1 MAKTLSE
8 LWTDTVQADPQALAL
23 ADASD
28 GRRWT
33 RAELAA
39 AAGECRAQL
48 PAGGEFRG
56 RYVVLA
62 ETNGIRWLSR
72 FLGLLAAG
80 AIPALVDP
88 GEPPDAQAAV
98 GRRIG
103 AVGVWSG
110 ESALRILPG
119 ARPRRRDYCLA
130 KITSGTT
137 GLPKALPFTHAQM
150 VADGRQ
156 ICASM
161 AIGPQDV
168 NLAAIPFGHSYG
180 LGNLVIP
187 LLVQGTALVCSPGPF
202 PQAIAA
208 TCAAWRPSVFPA
220 VPAIL
225 RALAQADVAASDL
238 ASLRLVI
245 SAGSFLAPADARAF
259 LARFGR
265 AVRSF
270 YGSSETGGI
279 CFDRTGE
286 ATLTGTGVGT
296 PLEGVRLLARRDR
309 RFTVA
314 SPAVMRRGVHRP
326 ADRGVISAGG
336 QLHLVGRVGR
346 ALKVGGKRLDPA
358 EVEAALKALPGV
370 SDAMV
375 LADPGPGEKLAGIV
389 VSTENPRAIRGALAA
404 RLAPWKIPGRIVPVA
419 EIPVTPRGKPDYAR
433 IAALL
438 RRDLHTA
445 GPGTPAGGPTANTG
459 EKRGRLTVVLGEGP
473 AGRFDAGLPAL
484 AGASEDCPVPAGH
497 FLGSQGSFSLFD
509 SAGWLLG
516 AASQAVAS
524 NLEAATREIYRQ
536 MLAVSRDWSLVRIW
550 NYVPNINAPDLQ
562 GLENYQGFC
571 RARAQAFEERFG
583 PGFPAE
589 VPAGSA
595 VGCDGETLT
604 VVFAACRA
612 RPRHVENPLQVPA
625 YEYPARYGPRPP
637 AFARA
642 TVVTEGARRTVFI
655 SGTSAIRGHATV
667 APDCTPGQAE
677 CTLENLREIARA
689 CGLGADLGAH
699 ESAERQFKVYLR
711 HADDQPTVAT
721 MLERGLLQP
730 TDRVSYVRAD
740 ICRKPLQIEI
750 EAIIAG
756 EVR

>member
-238 ASLRLVI
+238 ASLREVLETVQVSDQLVDYAVQVVRRTRTDDAI
-245 SAGSFLAPADARAF
+245 LVGAGPRASQALLCGARAWAALSARDF
-259 LARFGR
+259 VTPDDIHALALPVLEHRLLLR
-265 AVRSF
+265 PE
-270 YGSSETGGI
+270 SE
-279 CFDRTGE
+279 
-286 ATLTGTGVGT
+286 
-296 PLEGVRLLARRDR
+296 LEGVCASEVLDR
-309 RFTVA
+309 
-314 SPAVMRRGVHRP
+314 
-326 ADRGVISAGG
+326 I
-336 QLHLVGRVGR
+336 LH
-346 ALKVGGKRLDPA
+346 
-358 EVEAALKALPGV
+358 E
-370 SDAMV
+370 
-375 LADPGPGEKLAGIV
+375 
-389 VSTENPRAIRGALAA
+389 
-404 RLAPWKIPGRIVPVA
+404 VPV
-419 EIPVTPRGKPDYAR
+419 PR
-433 IAALL
+433 
-438 RRDLHTA
+438 
-445 GPGTPAGGPTANTG
+445 
-459 EKRGRLTVVLGEGP
+459 
-473 AGRFDAGLPAL
+473 
-484 AGASEDCPVPAGH
+484 
-497 FLGSQGSFSLFD
+497 
-509 SAGWLLG
+509 
-516 AASQAVAS
+516 
-524 NLEAATREIYRQ
+524 
-536 MLAVSRDWSLVRIW
+536 
-550 NYVPNINAPDLQ
+550 
-562 GLENYQGFC
+562 
-571 RARAQAFEERFG
+571 
-583 PGFPAE
+583 
-589 VPAGSA
+589 
-595 VGCDGETLT
+595 
-604 VVFAACRA
+604 
-612 RPRHVENPLQVPA
+612 
-625 YEYPARYGPRPP
+625 
-637 AFARA
+637 
-642 TVVTEGARRTVFI
+642 
-655 SGTSAIRGHATV
+655 
-667 APDCTPGQAE
+667 
-677 CTLENLREIARA
+677 
-689 CGLGADLGAH
+689 
-699 ESAERQFKVYLR
+699 
-711 HADDQPTVAT
+711 
-721 MLERGLLQP
+721 
-730 TDRVSYVRAD
+730 
-740 ICRKPLQIEI
+740 
-750 EAIIAG
+750 
-756 EVR
+756 